1 MATMM
6 WLTGRKT
13 IRKTKDPMK
22 TNVFLK
28 CSLLAAGLLC
38 ASLLP
43 ALAQAPGGAGR
54 GGTAVLTQEQ
64 RTKMRETVQADFAP
78 LTEKLVAAQKEA
90 VKAAL
95 AENASEQTVK
105 AKIEAVT
112 KIQAEIALLRFK
124 GVKAIA
130 ASLTTEQKSQLGEA
144 RDGGYGALFGGMMGG
159 GRAGRAGG
167 GGGGGNN

>member
-1 MATMM
+1 MM
-6 WLTGRKT
+6 WLNDRKT
-13 IRKTKDPMK
+13 IRKTKDSMK

-43 ALAQAPGGAGR
+43 ALAQAPGGGAGGGR
-54 GGTAVLTQEQ
+54 GGMGVLTQEQ
-64 RTKMRETVQADFAP
+64 RTKMRETVQADLAP
-78 LTEKLVAAQKEA
+78 LMEKLAAAQKEA
-90 VKAAL
+90 AKAAL

-112 KIQAEIALLRFK
+112 KIQAEMALIRFK
-124 GVKAIA
+124 GIKAIA
-130 ASLTTEQKSQLGEA
+130 GGLTSEQKSQLGEA
-144 RDGGYGALFGGMMGG
+144 RDGGYMSLFGGMMGG

>member
-6 WLTGRKT
+6 WFTGRKT
-13 IRKTKDPMK
+13 TRKKKDPMK

-112 KIQAEIALLRFK
+112 KIQAEISLLRFK

-130 ASLTTEQKSQLGEA
+130 ASLTAEQKSQLNDA
-144 RDGGYGALFGGMMGG
+144 RDGGYMALFGMGG
-159 GRAGRAGG
+159 GGRGGRAGG